1 MDHNLNIYHT
11 NTRILHR
18 RRNHTHYK
26 YLARAE
32 RTISFFIIV
41 NDELDLYLGDLV
53 VLQDGD
59 HALQSSF
66 KVRAAR
72 PSAGK
77 VKVGFEPRLRA
88 CQRRCT

>member
-1 MDHNLNIYHT
+1 M
-11 NTRILHR
+11 
-18 RRNHTHYK
+18 
-26 YLARAE
+26 
-32 RTISFFIIV
+32 